1 MKLIRT
7 NNADK
12 DFVELTGRLD
22 AELRDRYGAK
32 QADYDQH
39 NRIDPIDT
47 ALVGFAGT
55 TPIACGCFKP
65 FDQRTVEI
73 KRMFVRRDHRR
84 QGFSTDVLRNLEKWA
99 VELGFSRAV
108 LETGLGQPEAIGL
121 YKKCGYRVI
130 DNYGPYADLPDSVCL
145 AKELT

>member
-1 MKLIRT
+1 MELIRT

-12 DFVELTGRLD
+12 YFVELTGRLD

-39 NRIDPIDT
+39 NRIDPITT

-65 FDQRTVEI
+65 FDRRTVEI
-73 KRMFVRRDHRR
+73 KRMFVRRDYRR
-84 QGFSTDVLRNLEKWA
+84 QGLSTDVLRNLEKWA

-145 AKELT
+145 AKKLA

>member
-1 MKLIRT
+1 MELIRT

-12 DFVELTGRLD
+12 YFVELTGRLD
-22 AELRDRYGAK
+22 AELLDRYGAK

-39 NRIDPIDT
+39 NRIDPIAT

-65 FDQRTVEI
+65 FDRRTVEI
-73 KRMFVRRDHRR
+73 KRMFVRRDYRR
-84 QGFSTDVLRNLEKWA
+84 QGLSTDVLRNLEKWA

-145 AKELT
+145 AKKLA